1 MHSTTDISPFEI
13 VYGFNTSTP
22 MDLIPYPIEEMVS
35 LDNLYLKLLETILS
49 SPYYYIS
56 RVNNFI

>member
-1 MHSTTDISPFEI
+1 VHSTTDISPFEI

-35 LDNLYLKLLETILS
+35 LDGEKKAK
-49 SPYYYIS
+49 
-56 RVNNFI
+56 RVQQRH

>member
-1 MHSTTDISPFEI
+1 VHSTTDISPFEI

-35 LDNLYLKLLETILS
+35 LDGEKKAIEGSVLDWEEEQVACFS
-49 SPYYYIS
+49 SQ
-56 RVNNFI
+56 